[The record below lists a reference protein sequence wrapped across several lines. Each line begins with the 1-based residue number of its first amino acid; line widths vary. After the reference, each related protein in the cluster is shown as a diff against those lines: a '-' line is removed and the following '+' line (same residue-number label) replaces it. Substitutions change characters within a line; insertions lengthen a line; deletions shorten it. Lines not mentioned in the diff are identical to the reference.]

1 MFATK
6 CWFWRKILDNNNRF
20 SQATLVRDL
29 GVIHCV
35 SKTAISGNDGIVA
48 FRFVSTS
55 SSLRS
60 SSLRFSVFLTSTS
73 VIFTSVLMR
82 ASIWCLGQLCW
93 WSNSGFLIR
102 SGISSNHHG
111 AASAHIK
118 ITQAL
123 ICWPWSD
130 QIPHQLDCVR
140 MFPQWSSSAAD
151 CVVWRRPSG
160 RGPAPRR
167 VCGAR
172 VSPILPIGRGRP
184 ALHNW
189 TLLWDHCD
197 QSFDRTGAASDMGQ
211 TLSR

>member
-93 WSNSGFLIR
+93 WTNSGFLIR

-123 ICWPWSD
+123 ISSHLLALVWPDPPPAGLCADVPPVVVFCRWLCGVAAPQRQGSG
-130 QIPHQLDCVR
+130 PPPCV
-140 MFPQWSSSAAD
+140 W
-151 CVVWRRPSG
+151 G
-160 RGPAPRR
+160 
-167 VCGAR
+167 
-172 VSPILPIGRGRP
+172 
-184 ALHNW
+184 
-189 TLLWDHCD
+189 
-197 QSFDRTGAASDMGQ
+197 
-211 TLSR
+211 